1 MLELKHLKKY
11 YYVGDSVTKALD
23 DVSVSFRKQEFVA
36 ILGPSGSGKTTMLN
50 NIGGLDIYDS
60 GDLIIKGKS
69 TKEFKESD
77 WDAYRNN
84 SVGFIFQSYN
94 IIGHLSILDNVE
106 MGMTL
111 SGVPNEE
118 KKKKAIYAL
127 ERVGLGPHINKKPN
141 QLSGGQMQRVA
152 IARAIANDPEILLCD
167 EPTGALDTETSDQ
180 IMQLIKE
187 LSKERLVIMV
197 THNPDLA
204 KQYADRIINFAD
216 GKIQDDSNPY
226 TEDESND
233 EFELKKTKMTF
244 WTALKLSFTNLRT
257 KKART
262 ALTAFASSIGI
273 ISIAIV
279 LALSSGFQKQ
289 IDKTQSNTL
298 AQFPVTIS
306 QTASQT
312 SGSASTTKEKKDPNN
327 KKFTAELSQAEK
339 STHTNKIT
347 KNYINYVKKMDSNLS
362 KNIGYTYS
370 TGMNLLSKSNGKVKS
385 VQFSNA
391 SSNAAS
397 SSMSMMASSTGV
409 GGSVYPSTDN
419 NGKGFL
425 SKHYKVLAGSM
436 PTNENDV
443 VLIVNSDNSTNV
455 NALKNIGMSVK
466 SGEKIDYSKI
476 VGKTFKVVSNNTYY
490 QKNSAGTYS
499 PNTDMSSMYN
509 NSSNKTIKISG
520 ILKVKSKS
528 SENILSS
535 GIAYSDKLTQD
546 IIQMNKN
553 SDIVKAQKASDT
565 NVLTG
570 GAIDGTTS
578 KSTLVSY
585 LGGSTTPSSILIY
598 PNTFDNKDKVLKYLD
613 KYNKGKSKA
622 NKVIYT
628 DLAGQ
633 VSNLTGGLMSAITY
647 VLVAFAG
654 ISLVTSM
661 IMIAIITYTSVL
673 ERTKEI
679 GILKALGARKKDIT
693 RVFDAETTIL
703 GVSSGLLGVII
714 AWLATF
720 PINIILKSM
729 TDLSNVAQLN
739 PWHAVHHQ
747 YSLDCSRWSHS
758 SSYGCEERCRYC
770 FKIRIVNQFK
780 KLMLLNFS
788 TCISFFR

>member
-1 MLELKHLKKY
+1 MLELKHIKKY

-50 NIGGLDIYDS
+50 GIGGLDIYDS
-60 GDLIIKGKS
+60 GDLVIKGKS
-69 TKEFKESD
+69 TKDFTEAD

-111 SGVPNEE
+111 SGVGNDE
-118 KKKKAIYAL
+118 KKQKAIAAL
-127 ERVGLGPHINKKPN
+127 ERVGLGPHIHKRPN

-167 EPTGALDTETSDQ
+167 EPTGALDTETSEE
-180 IMQLIKE
+180 IMKLIKE
-187 LSKERLVIMV
+187 LSEERLVIMV
-197 THNPDLA
+197 THNPTLA
-204 KQYADRIINFAD
+204 KEYADRIINFAD
-216 GKIQDDSNPY
+216 GKIQNDSNPF
-226 TEDESND
+226 TEDETED
-233 EFELKKTKMTF
+233 HFELKKTKMTF
-244 WTALKLSFTNLRT
+244 WTALKLSFTNLKT

-306 QTASQT
+306 QTVTKQ
-312 SGSASTTKEKKDPNN
+312 SAQATKEKKVS
-327 KKFTAELSQAEK
+327 KSKQVTAKLSEQEK
-339 STHTNKIT
+339 ATHTNKIT
-347 KNYINYVKKMDSNLS
+347 SNYQKYIKNMDPDLA
-362 KNIGYTYS
+362 KNVTYTYT
-370 TGMNLLSKSNGKVKS
+370 TGMNLLSKENGKVKTA
-385 VQFSNA
+385 QFSNA
-391 SSNAAS
+391 DTSSSN
-397 SSMSMMASSTGV
+397 SMSGMQAAMASSTGV
-409 GGSVYPSTDN
+409 GVSVYPSSNDGGTS
-419 NGKGFL
+419 FL
-425 SKHYKVLAGSM
+425 KKHYSVLSGSM
-436 PTNENDV
+436 PKNENDI
-443 VLIVNSDNSTNV
+443 VLIVDRDNSTNI
-455 NALKNIGMSVK
+455 NALKNIGINVK
-466 SGEKIDYSKI
+466 NNQKLDFNKI
-476 VGKTFKVVSNNTYY
+476 VGTQLKIVNNNDYY
-490 QKNSAGTYS
+490 KSTGSGTYA
-499 PNTDMSSMYN
+499 PNTNLSELYN
-509 NSSNKTIKISG
+509 NNNNRTVKISG
-520 ILKVKSKS
+520 ILRVKSKS

-546 IIQMNKN
+546 VIQDNKN
-553 SDIVKAQKASDT
+553 SDIVKAQKGSET
-565 NVLTG
+565 NVLTN
-570 GAIDGTTS
+570 ASVDKTTKDS
-578 KSTLVSY
+578 LVSY
-585 LGGSTTPSSILIY
+585 LGGSTKPASILIY
-598 PNTFDNKDKVLKYLD
+598 PNTFKNKDKVLSYLD
-613 KYNKGKSKA
+613 KYNKGKSSSD
-622 NKVIYT
+622 KVIYT

-633 VSNLTGGLMSAITY
+633 VSNLTGGLMDAITY

-720 PINIILKSM
+720 PINMLLKSM

-739 PWHAVHHQ
+739 PVHAIILIIISTVLTVLGGHIPA
-747 YSLDCSRWSHS
+747 RMAA
-758 SSYGCEERCRYC
+758 
-770 FKIRIVNQFK
+770 K
-780 KLMLLNFS
+780 KDAATALRS
-788 TCISFFR
+788 E